1 MKRSRL
7 PMLALFPLSVI
18 AVVAGTP
25 LFIGDHPV
33 RWESGSALPEIVFD
47 ADSGSGA
54 DTADPK
60 APGATDDIAG
70 GSSDLDG
77 TRVDRVAKV
86 WKPGMPQWGVQIYW
100 EDEPKSQSDEFIE
113 GQARKQAKY
122 LIGLGAN
129 SVSLSFP
136 FYTGGPTSNTLS
148 AGPKTPSP
156 QRVDRVLRV
165 FREAGLRVTV
175 RPLMDEKSLKPPKG
189 WRGNIDPASRSA
201 WFASYEDFLTPY
213 LKTAEKRKATTFV
226 VGTELNSM
234 EGEAGWSSL
243 VGSAEKKFSGEI
255 SYDAN
260 WDNYV
265 RGRIDM
271 PVSHLGVDA
280 YFPIKVPDSASVDTL
295 VDGWNTWLDKKS
307 TGPLP
312 KIVIAEAGIGAMDG
326 AYHAPG
332 DFYTKDTV
340 NLKVQANWYKAV
352 CRVVEQRRMGGVY
365 WWSIHFQDDP
375 NTAPDDKTASRLDFA
390 GRPASE
396 KAIKACF
403 TSDYAGPGAAATAAT
418 DRR

>member
-1 MKRSRL
+1 
-7 PMLALFPLSVI
+7 MLALFPLSVL
-18 AVVAGTP
+18 AVVVGTP
-25 LFIGDHPV
+25 LFLGDHPV
-33 RWESGSALPEIVFD
+33 RWESGSALPEIVFGSD
-47 ADSGSGA
+47 ADT
-54 DTADPK
+54 DTD
-60 APGATDDIAG
+60 APGPKTPGAPGDVAG
-70 GSSDLDG
+70 GSSDQGG
-77 TRVDRVAKV
+77 TPADQVAKAKV

-100 EDEPKSQSDEFIE
+100 EDDPKDESDSFIE
-113 GQARKQAKY
+113 KQAHKQAKY

-136 FYTGGPTSNTLS
+136 FYTAGPTSNTLKD
-148 AGPKTPSP
+148 GPKTPSP
-156 QRVDRVLRV
+156 QRVERVLKV
-165 FREAGLRVTV
+165 FQEAGLRVTV
-175 RPLMDEKSLKPPKG
+175 RPLMDEKSLKPPTG
-189 WRGNIDPASRSA
+189 WRGSIEPASRSA
-201 WFASYEDFLTPY
+201 WFASYEDFLAPY
-213 LKTAEKRKATTFV
+213 LKIAEKRKATTFV
-226 VGTELNSM
+226 IGTELNSM
-234 EGEAGWSSL
+234 EGDAGWTSL
-243 VGSAEKKFSGEI
+243 VASAEKKFSGEI
-255 SYDAN
+255 AYDAN

-280 YFPIKVPDSASVDTL
+280 YFPVKVPDNASVDTL

-307 TGPLP
+307 TGALP

-340 NLKVQANWYKAV
+340 NLKVQPNWYNAV

-375 NTAPDDKTASRLDFA
+375 STAPDDKTASRLDFA

-403 TSDYAGPGAAATAAT
+403 TSDYAGPGKAAGQ
-418 DRR
+418 R

>member
-7 PMLALFPLSVI
+7 PMLALFPLSVL

-25 LFIGDHPV
+25 VLIGDHPV

-47 ADSGSGA
+47 SESKAD
-54 DTADPK
+54 DPDSETPG
-60 APGATDDIAG
+60 APGETG
-70 GSSDLDG
+70 GGPSDEDG
-77 TRVDRVAKV
+77 ARADRVAKV

-100 EDEPKSQSDEFIE
+100 EEDRKQSDQFIE
-113 GQARKQAKY
+113 NQALKQAKY

-148 AGPKTPSP
+148 AGPATPSP
-156 QRVDRVLRV
+156 QRVDRVLKV
-165 FREAGLRVTV
+165 FRDAGLRTTL
-175 RPLMDEKSLKPPKG
+175 RPLMDETALKPPKG
-189 WRGNIDPASRSA
+189 WRGNIEPASRSA
-201 WFASYEDFLTPY
+201 WFASYKDFLKPY
-213 LKTAEKRKATTFV
+213 LKTAEKEKVTTFV

-234 EGEAGWSSL
+234 EGDVGWPSL
-243 VGSAEKKFSGEI
+243 VDAAEKQFSGEI
-255 SYDAN
+255 AYDAN

-280 YFPIKVPDSASVDTL
+280 YFPVKVPDDATVDRL
-295 VDGWNTWLDKKS
+295 VKGWDTWLDRKS
-307 TGPLP
+307 TGALP

-332 DFYTKDTV
+332 DFYAKRTV
-340 NLKVQANWYKAV
+340 NPRVQANWYQAV

-375 NTAPDDKTASRLDFA
+375 ATAPDDKSASRLDFA

-403 TSDYAGPGAAATAAT
+403 TSDYAGPGKAATQ
-418 DRR
+418 R